1 MDSLSW
7 DERYASVEH
16 PGGSA
21 PPRALMSRYTALR
34 PGRAID
40 LACGDGRNA
49 RYLAESGWEVEA
61 VDFSAV
67 AIEVASG
74 ADNGENISYTVG
86 DVRTWQS
93 AQPADLVVIS
103 FLHLPIDELVAV
115 ITTAGTW
122 LRPGGHLL
130 YLGHALE
137 NFVYGVAGPAD
148 PAILPGVADLARASQ
163 GMRVTELAHLIRP
176 LGDRQAIDILLHA
189 ELWDTDHVVSATSA
203 TSRDSNEHHHRKRY
217 ELS

>member
-16 PGGSA
+16 PWGSA

-61 VDFSAV
+61 VDFSPV

-74 ADNGENISYTVG
+74 ADNDENISYTVG
-86 DVRTWQS
+86 DVRTWHS

-189 ELWDTDHVVSATSA
+189 ELWDTDQLVSATSA
-203 TSRDSNEHHHRKRY
+203 TSRDSN
-217 ELS
+217 

>member
-1 MDSLSW
+1 MTARATRPIY
-7 DERYASVEH
+7 ERRDTWTRLHGMSATPASNT
-16 PGGSA
+16 PGA
-21 PPRALMSRYTALR
+21 QRPHAHMMSRFAALR

-49 RYLAESGWEVEA
+49 RYLAESGWEVDA
-61 VDFSAV
+61 VDFSPV

-74 ADNGENISYTVG
+74 ADNSEAISYTVG
-86 DVRTWQS
+86 DARAWRP

-103 FLHLPIDELVAV
+103 FLHLPVDELVPV

-130 YLGHALE
+130 YLGHAVE
-137 NFVYGVAGPAD
+137 NFVYGVGGPAD

-163 GMRVTELAHLIRP
+163 DMRVVELTHLLRAQ
-176 LGDRQAIDILLHA
+176 GDRQAVDVLLHA
-189 ELWDTDHVVSATSA
+189 QLWDTDPIV
-203 TSRDSNEHHHRKRY
+203 
-217 ELS
+217 

>member
-16 PGGSA
+16 PWGSA

-61 VDFSAV
+61 VDFSPV

-74 ADNGENISYTVG
+74 ADNDENISYTVG
-86 DVRTWQS
+86 DVRTWHS

-122 LRPGGHLL
+122 LRPGGHS
-130 YLGHALE
+130 ALSRPRPGE
-137 NFVYGVAGPAD
+137 LRLRRRARD

-189 ELWDTDHVVSATSA
+189 DLWDTDQVV
-203 TSRDSNEHHHRKRY
+203 
-217 ELS
+217 

>member
-1 MDSLSW
+1 MDSTAW
-7 DERYASVEH
+7 DARYASVEH
-16 PGGSA
+16 PWGSA
-21 PPRALMSRYTALR
+21 PPGALMSRCAALR

-61 VDFSAV
+61 VDFSPV

-74 ADNGENISYTVG
+74 LDDSDTISYTVG
-86 DVRTWQS
+86 DAREWRPERPT
-93 AQPADLVVIS
+93 DLVVIS

-115 ITTAGTW
+115 LTTAATW

-137 NFVYGVAGPAD
+137 NFVYGVGGPAD

-163 GMRVTELAHLIRP
+163 GMRVVELTHLLRP
-176 LGDRQAIDILLHA
+176 HGDRQAIDILLHA
-189 ELWDTDHVVSATSA
+189 EPWDLGPGESTTSE
-203 TSRDSNEHHHRKRY
+203 RQCV
-217 ELS
+217 